1 MGALALLFMAVWGA
15 GAAEPLAWPLDL
27 PKELT
32 SSFGEYRPGRFHA
45 GIDLRTGDIG
55 KEVHAAG
62 DGYVSRVRCSPYGY
76 GKAVYLTLDDGTT
89 VVYGHLSDYRE
100 DLRAYV
106 RAAQHAAKNY
116 TVDLSPKPGEFR
128 VKRREV
134 VALSGDTGIG
144 VPHLHWEIR
153 DKSGRLVNPRLLG
166 IMWPDAVAPIAENL
180 LVWPEGGTV
189 NGDVTPQVVPL
200 KAAGPGRYTAGTIAV
215 AGPVALGVDVV
226 DPEKGGAK
234 LGIHEGVLRVDSEE
248 VFTVRN
254 DYLDYE
260 HNESGAV
267 AFCTAM
273 ADRGR
278 FLTLW
283 RYPGNDAASYAIT
296 KGDGV
301 LPAST
306 TRRRAEIVLDDFN
319 GNRASIDFD
328 LAPDSGAPISPPQ
341 PGVKGSGAFSLE
353 AYGDSL
359 VLTARFDQAEPEAPS
374 GEYSVA
380 VATAPLDFV
389 RVGQRTFRAL
399 LRPEQAGS
407 LRLKASHPRAEA
419 FVADVAVAKPGASA
433 TELRDGEFMVRA
445 AGDAAYGTLF
455 LSATRIPEPPA
466 DPIRRAGPCWSVG
479 PANQPLKGTVEVS
492 LPIPADVQVKRAAI
506 YRSSGGGWTRLDT
519 KVQGEHYVAA
529 SSRLGLFAVL
539 EDLAAP
545 VIGSLVPGEKE
556 ATPSRRPALRAKIS
570 DIGSGIASYAI
581 YCGKQWLLAAYDP
594 EQNLI
599 RWEQDEEL
607 PSGTQEIV
615 FEATDAAGNVSR
627 TTRTITVP

>member
-55 KEVHAAG
+55 KPVRAAG
-62 DGYVSRVRCSPYGY
+62 DGYVSRVRCSPFGY

-106 RAAQHAAKNY
+106 RAAQHVAKNY

-128 VKRREV
+128 VKRREII
-134 VALSGDTGIG
+134 ALSGDTGIG

-166 IMWPDAVAPIAENL
+166 IMWPDAAAPTAENL

-189 NGDVTPQVVPL
+189 NGDVAPQVIPL
-200 KAAGPGRYTAGTIAV
+200 KPAGPRRYTAGTIAV
-215 AGPVALGVDVV
+215 SGPVAFGVDTV

-234 LGIHEGVLRVDSEE
+234 LGIHEAVLRVNSEE
-248 VFTVRN
+248 IFTARN

-273 ADRGR
+273 ADHGR

-306 TRRRAEIVLDDFN
+306 ERRRAEIVLDDFN
-319 GNRASIDFD
+319 GNRATIDFD
-328 LAPDSGAPISPPQ
+328 LAPASGAPESTPP
-341 PGVKGSGAFSLE
+341 PGAKGRGAFSLE
-353 AYGDSL
+353 AYGASL
-359 VLTARFDQAEPEAPS
+359 VLTARFDQAEPEAPTAEHS
-374 GEYSVA
+374 FDG
-380 VATAPLDFV
+380 ATTPLDFV

-399 LRPEQAGS
+399 LRPEHSGS
-407 LRLKASHPRAEA
+407 LRLTASHPRTEA
-419 FVADVAVAKPGASA
+419 FAAEVAVAKHGAPA
-433 TELRDGEFMVRA
+433 TELRDGDFMVRA

-455 LSATRIPEPPA
+455 LSAARVPEPPA

-479 PANQPLKGTVEVS
+479 PANQPLKGTVEVA
-492 LPIPADVQVKRAAI
+492 LPIPVDVQVKRAAI
-506 YRSSGGGWTRLDT
+506 YRSGGGGWSRLDT
-519 KVQGEHYVAA
+519 TVTGEHYVAKTG
-529 SSRLGLFAVL
+529 RLGLFAVL

-545 VIGSLVPGEKE
+545 VIGSIVPNERD

-570 DIGSGIASYAI
+570 DIGSGIASFAI

-594 EQNLI
+594 EQGLI
-599 RWEQDEEL
+599 R
-607 PSGTQEIV
+607 
-615 FEATDAAGNVSR
+615 
-627 TTRTITVP
+627 